1 MLDVILFLLLI
12 LILAGLIG
20 GILYFA
26 LGLREKTIS
35 ELEANSSVQKS
46 DDEAKE

>member
-12 LILAGLIG
+12 LILAAVIG

-26 LGLREKTIS
+26 LGLRAKTIE
-35 ELEANSSVQKS
+35 ELQENTSSSDPDREANP
-46 DDEAKE
+46 